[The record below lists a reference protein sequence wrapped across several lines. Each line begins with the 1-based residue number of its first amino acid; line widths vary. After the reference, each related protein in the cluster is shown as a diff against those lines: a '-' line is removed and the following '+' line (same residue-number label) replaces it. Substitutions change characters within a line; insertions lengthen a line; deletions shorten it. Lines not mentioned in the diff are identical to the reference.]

1 MAGWY
6 GVFAVFFGGRKDR
19 QGSDNCRWN
28 LKCGKKWMFKG
39 LKLIR
44 FQLKPRACVCIY
56 IDFFFFFKSLP
67 LFCIERHTGR
77 ADGRMWHSK
86 LLALIG
92 LWKVAGVGGAKG
104 RSVVWGAVVGQLRG
118 RWL

>member
-44 FQLKPRACVCIY
+44 FQLKPCVY
-56 IDFFFFFKSLP
+56 IFL
-67 LFCIERHTGR
+67 
-77 ADGRMWHSK
+77 K
-86 LLALIG
+86 LTFVLC
-92 LWKVAGVGGAKG
+92 
-104 RSVVWGAVVGQLRG
+104 
-118 RWL
+118 